1 MKKIPYFLDLFFLSV
16 SCLVFSSTVVAFVVF
31 MIISLKESKNKKVI
45 SPLQFTNLDFIL
57 ILIAVIVLTITMF
70 NTARKIKIKF

>member
-31 MIISLKESKNKKVI
+31 MIISLKESKNKKEI
-45 SPLQFTNLDFIL
+45 TPFHLTNLDFIL
-57 ILIAVIVLTITMF
+57 TGIGIIVLTIAMII
-70 NTARKIKIKF
+70 TARKLKIKF